1 MTSFSF
7 SASWVVSA
15 TVDEVAA
22 LAVDLEHYPQWW
34 PQVRAVARLGPET
47 ARVLVRAA
55 LPFTLDVVLEAVSQ
69 EPPDLE
75 VAVSGTVE
83 GLVHWQLTEVAG
95 GTRCDYTQQVTAGGP
110 LAVASRLARPL
121 LEWNHHRAMV
131 GCERG
136 MRRRLE
142 ARPTEERRTLYFR
155 PGGP

>member
-1 MTSFSF
+1 MTSYSF
-7 SASWVVSA
+7 AASW
-15 TVDEVAA
+15 TVAAGVEEVAA

-34 PQVRAVARLGPET
+34 PQVRAVARLGPDA
-47 ARVLVRAA
+47 ARVLVRSA
-55 LPFTLDVVLEAVSQ
+55 LPFTLDVVLEEVSQ

-83 GLVHWQLTEVAG
+83 GWVRWRLTATPD
-95 GTRCDYTQQVTAGGP
+95 GTRCDYTQQVTASGG
-110 LAVASRLARPL
+110 LAVASRLTRPL

-142 ARPTEERRTLYFR
+142 ARRTEDPEGLYFR